1 MPAALRES
9 DYPWPVPPPRCAP
22 RLVLS
27 GAAQAVGAAW
37 ERQHAVRDR
46 PLVLLQPGNRRTMR
60 GRSLRIKESDDRFWP
75 VDRWASLIRRIHER
89 LPEARIVLCGAPRED
104 VLLGWIESAAGLPE
118 VVLRGVPFPGLFALC
133 ARAHSM
139 ISIDTGTAHA
149 AAALGTPLVVLFG
162 STPPPQVTPRSP
174 CGSPVIGVGGVPLL
188 PRVDQLS
195 VETVFEAWSGLLS
208 RSAAAAIAP

>member
-1 MPAALRES
+1 MSGHHVDLG
-9 DYPWPVPPPRCAP
+9 
-22 RLVLS
+22 LS
-27 GAAQAVGAAW
+27 
-37 ERQHAVRDR
+37 
-46 PLVLLQPGNRRTMR
+46 
-60 GRSLRIKESDDRFWP
+60 
-75 VDRWASLIRRIHER
+75 
-89 LPEARIVLCGAPRED
+89 EARFGED
-104 VLLGWIESAAGLPE
+104 RQRRLKGLGVVHPAGLPE